1 MFQKKT
7 VKELTKD
14 LLVDIQGIVGHKVNM
29 NMLMWRLYAQA
40 KHIVENSDKKYHDL
54 AVLYHIADSDKQ
66 EYLRA
71 NTEIKFVVTSY
82 NYLIDTIHLGYDL
95 PVIIRD
101 QDTADI
107 MTYLV
112 YVHARNIGY
121 DHFAP
126 KNEAK
131 REEPITMIVS
141 VPRRE
146 VMMQKESTARRLKGE
161 QLSNADIAELMDINE
176 VSVSSLPSPFNKGV
190 S

>member
-1 MFQKKT
+1 MFKKKT

-54 AVLYHIADSDKQ
+54 AALYHIADSDNQ

-82 NYLIDTIHLGYDL
+82 NYLIDTIHLGYNL

-141 VPRRE
+141 VRRINDDVE
-146 VMMQKESTARRLKGE
+146 RKRELNGE
-161 QLSNADIAELMDINE
+161 QLSKADIAELMDINE